1 MEKSLRKHNSEAK
14 EIIAK
19 EMILDQQ
26 LSRKKVLADINQGN
40 YAKEIRTGNSLDAKT
55 VVDTSLKS
63 SCLPNGVGEERVL
76 CFNPFNKRNVK
87 LNINVLN

>member
-63 SCLPNGVGEERVL
+63 SCLANGGKVYHNLKRVKNSFFPNKKIKT
-76 CFNPFNKRNVK
+76 C
-87 LNINVLN
+87 

>member
-14 EIIAK
+14 EIMAK

-26 LSRKKVLADINQGN
+26 LSRKKVLADTNQGN
-40 YAKEIRTGNSLDAKT
+40 YAKEIRTCNSVDAKT

-63 SCLPNGVGEERVL
+63 SCLSNGGKVYYNLKRVKNSFFPNKKIKT
-76 CFNPFNKRNVK
+76 C
-87 LNINVLN
+87 

>member
-1 MEKSLRKHNSEAK
+1 MRKHNSEAK
-14 EIIAK
+14 EIMAK

-26 LSRKKVLADINQGN
+26 LSRKKVLADTNQGN

-63 SCLPNGVGEERVL
+63 SCLSNGGKVYHNLKRAKNSFFPNKKIKT
-76 CFNPFNKRNVK
+76 C
-87 LNINVLN
+87 

>member
-1 MEKSLRKHNSEAK
+1 
-14 EIIAK
+14 
-19 EMILDQQ
+19 MILDQQ

-63 SCLPNGVGEERVL
+63 HVFRMVGK
-76 CFNPFNKRNVK
+76 F
-87 LNINVLN
+87 III